1 MRYLGGRLAQSCL
14 LAAGISLVSFIL
26 IHLAPGDPAALLY
39 GTQASQQDI
48 AAIRQSWGLDQ
59 PLPLQY
65 LHWVWNFLHGD
76 FGRSLSD
83 GRAVSDLILER
94 LPLTLELSATSAV
107 LAFAVGG
114 TLGTLSGMRP
124 GGVFDR
130 VWQAVS
136 LALFSMP
143 SFWLAL
149 LLVLFVSVRL
159 RWLPSGSPGGLN
171 HLVLPVLVLSVREMA
186 RVSRFARSSVTQ
198 AMKQDYI
205 RTARMKG
212 LSATAVTFRHALRNS
227 LLPLVTLAGLALPQ
241 LLGGAVVVETVF
253 AWPGLGRL
261 AIESALQRNY
271 SVIMGLT
278 MAVGLLVI
286 AGNLLADL
294 GYALADPRVRLK

>member
-1 MRYLGGRLAQSCL
+1 M
-14 LAAGISLVSFIL
+14 
-26 IHLAPGDPAALLY
+26 
-39 GTQASQQDI
+39 
-48 AAIRQSWGLDQ
+48 
-59 PLPLQY
+59 
-65 LHWVWNFLHGD
+65 
-76 FGRSLSD
+76 
-83 GRAVSDLILER
+83 SDLILER